1 MVYVLLKTREASDI
15 IEIMLPLSLSAF
27 TEVHSGNIQYMIA
40 LLYMK
45 LALSESI
52 YSLTPSQLQLD
63 FISRYG
69 REQHFY

>member
-52 YSLTPSQLQLD
+52 YSFTPSQLQLD